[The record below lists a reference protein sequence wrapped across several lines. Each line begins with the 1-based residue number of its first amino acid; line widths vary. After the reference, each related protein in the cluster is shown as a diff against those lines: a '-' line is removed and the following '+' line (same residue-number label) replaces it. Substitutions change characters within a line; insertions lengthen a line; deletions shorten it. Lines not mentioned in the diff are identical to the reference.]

1 MFTTYMKYTA
11 ALIALY
17 LLVSNASGT
26 GTLFSQGA
34 AGLSEIDKTLQGR

>member
-1 MFTTYMKYTA
+1 MFRTYMQYSA
-11 ALIALY
+11 VLIGLY

-34 AGLSEIDKTLQGR
+34 AGLATVNKSLQGR